1 MLPTLK
7 KLSLVFVLCFFI
19 VISFVFSQNPNEIS
33 NGNFSIE
40 ITRMTSP
47 DEIGGSRPRPG
58 YRFIVME
65 TSFTSKSPGSVA
77 LYDTDFYFSYDNME
91 YIANVDLMS
100 QLESQY
106 PGKKRPYRNIIGQP
120 RLEIP
125 IGEPTPTLQG
135 LFLAFEI
142 PSNISPILFG
152 FRPRNNPPV
161 IATLE
166 LQVSDTLTDKGFEI
180 VFLITEM
187 NGIMIVTLTPPLVET
202 PTLTPSITPTPTLTP
217 SITPTP
223 TLTPLTPSVT
233 PTFVPILNTVGIPN
247 QMPTQLSPLD
257 TAVINSDLLLYFN
270 YISTWKQFSDWTA
283 PNGQEYLILQ
293 GTVANYGDNNVTL
306 FDTDFTISLNVNGQ
320 LIEVLPNQRLMDK
333 IKTTNQSSE
342 NYPSPSWYAINQFV
356 VNPNTTSGIFIA
368 YEVPENTLRFTLNFR
383 FSNGS
388 SSPMEILMVNAEDGS
403 SMGIK
408 IDNIDLD
415 GLRFTLDSVNS
426 TGDFIR
432 NNESLTRFDGCANS
446 DPADFRYERQE
457 VEQYTVIKSTDLL
470 IQPIRITNNQTD
482 IGVGITGVVGPV
494 LANLSATQ
502 RFQDTVVEQLG
513 RFRYFSGE
521 QRQEIESE
529 TIEVSISVPARTAKV
544 YSVTEENV
552 IISFDAVIWLD
563 GIGEVVYQFEI
574 PGIQIN
580 YQIQDA
586 PCP

>member
-1 MLPTLK
+1 
-7 KLSLVFVLCFFI
+7 
-19 VISFVFSQNPNEIS
+19 
-33 NGNFSIE
+33 
-40 ITRMTSP
+40 
-47 DEIGGSRPRPG
+47 
-58 YRFIVME
+58 
-65 TSFTSKSPGSVA
+65 
-77 LYDTDFYFSYDNME
+77 ME
-91 YIANVDLMS
+91 YIANVNLMS

-223 TLTPLTPSVT
+223 TLTPSITPTPTLTPSITPTPTLTPSITPTPTLTPSITPTPTLTPSVT

-388 SSPMEILMVNAEDGS
+388 PSPMEILMVNAEDGS

-415 GLRFTLDSVNS
+415 GLRFTRDSVNS

-432 NNESLTRFDGCANS
+432 NNESLIRFDGCANS

-529 TIEVSISVPARTAKV
+529 MIEVSISVPARTAKV